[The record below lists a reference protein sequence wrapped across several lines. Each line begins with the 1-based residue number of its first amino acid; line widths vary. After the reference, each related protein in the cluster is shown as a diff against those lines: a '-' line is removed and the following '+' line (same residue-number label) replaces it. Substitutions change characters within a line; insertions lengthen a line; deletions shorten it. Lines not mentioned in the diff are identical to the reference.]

1 MSDSYWGKL
10 SKERKEKQAEG
21 KIPDFMTTAGYQLFL
36 ERYAEN
42 GEVKARYHTIAQT
55 LSKHYKGTPFETQAE
70 DKFFE
75 MLWKGWL
82 SPSTPVLANCGTNKG
97 LPVSCSGNVVDD
109 SIDGFY
115 TARHEVAMLTKYG
128 FGTSSYLGNI
138 RPRGSSISVG
148 GKAAGV
154 VPVFKGFV
162 QDMRDVSQGNT
173 RRGAWAGYLPIDH
186 GDFHE
191 LCDYLYNNPDDLNVG
206 WVITDAFIE
215 KLKNGDS
222 EALLRY
228 QKTLKTK
235 MVTGRGYFCF
245 IDKINRNRPEVYK
258 KKGHFVAA
266 SNLCD
271 EITLFSDRDNT
282 FSCVLSSLNISK
294 YDEWKDTDTIFW
306 AVLFLDA
313 VASEMIEQARG
324 VRGLEKVVHFTEY
337 SRALGLGQCGWATYL
352 QKKMIP
358 FESLE
363 AHWFNM
369 DLAEKIH
376 KEANKASEALAQVLG
391 EPELMKGTGKR
402 NSHLIAIAPTK
413 STALIMGG
421 ISEGISPDP
430 AMSYMQNTAGGSM
443 DRLNPVFLELMK
455 KRGKYNPKEVQ
466 KIAKAVGSVQ
476 GLEWLSEDEKKVFRT
491 AFEID
496 QKVILRYASM
506 RAKWVDQWQSLNLFF
521 PADCEESLISSV
533 HQQAFMDE
541 RILGLYYIYTMA
553 GVQGSTGECMA
564 CQ

>member
-1 MSDSYWGKL
+1 MSKFWEEL
-10 SKERKEKQAEG
+10 SKERKALQQSGVVPEW
-21 KIPDFMTTAGYQLFL
+21 MTTAGVQLVKEKYHKTGNVKQRYQ
-36 ERYAEN
+36 
-42 GEVKARYHTIAQT
+42 TIAKT
-55 LSKHYKGTPFETQAE
+55 LARHYKGTPFDAQAE

-82 SPSTPVLANCGTNKG
+82 SPSTPVLANTGTNKG

-115 TARHEVAMLTKYG
+115 SARHEVALLTKHG

-138 RPRGSSISVG
+138 RQRGSAISVG
-148 GKAAGV
+148 GKACGV

-191 LCDYLYNNPDDLNVG
+191 LCDFLYNNPDDANVG
-206 WVITDAFIE
+206 WVVTDDFIN
-215 KLKNGDS
+215 KMKNGDS
-222 EALLRY
+222 EAIVRY

-235 MVTGRGYFCF
+235 MVTGRGYYCF
-245 IDKINRNRPEVYK
+245 IDKINRHRPSVYK
-258 KKGHFVAA
+258 EKGHLVKA

-271 EITLFSDRDNT
+271 EITLFSDEENT
-282 FSCVLSSLNISK
+282 FSCVLSSLNIAK
-294 YDEWKDTDTIFW
+294 YDEWEHTDTIFW

-313 VASEMIEQARG
+313 VAEEMIQKASG
-324 VRGLEKVVHFTEY
+324 IKGLEKVVNFTRY

-352 QKKMIP
+352 QAHNIP

-363 AHWFNM
+363 AQFFNLN
-369 DLAEKIH
+369 LAKKI
-376 KEANKASEALAQVLG
+376 KTEADKASETLAQIMG
-391 EPELMKGTGKR
+391 EPELMEGTGKR

-421 ISEGISPDP
+421 ISEGIAPDP
-430 AMSYMQNTAGGSM
+430 AISFLQNTAGGSM
-443 DRLNPVFLELMK
+443 DRINPVFLKLMK
-455 KRGKYNPKEVQ
+455 EKGKYNVKEVG
-466 KIAKAVGSVQ
+466 KIASAFGSVQ
-476 GLEWLSEDEKKVFRT
+476 GLEWLTEHEKGVFKT

-496 QKVILRYASM
+496 QNVVLRYASQ
-506 RAKWVDQWQSLNLFF
+506 RAKFIDQWQSLNLFF
-521 PADCEESLISSV
+521 PAECDERIISSV
-533 HQQAFMDE
+533 HQKAFLDE
-541 RILGLYYIYTMA
+541 NILGLYYIYTQA
-553 GVQGSTGECMA
+553 GVQGSTGECSV

>member
-1 MSDSYWGKL
+1 MASIWEKL
-10 SKERKEKQAEG
+10 SKERKAQQEAG
-21 KIPDFMTTAGYQLFL
+21 RIPEWYSTAGYQLFCN
-36 ERYAEN
+36 RYDHT
-42 GEVKARYHTIAQT
+42 GDARNRYRTIAQT
-55 LSKHYKGTPFETQAE
+55 LAKHYKGTHFETKAE

-75 MLWKGWL
+75 LLWKGWL
-82 SPSTPVLANCGTNKG
+82 SPSTPVLANTGTNKG

-115 TARHEVAMLTKYG
+115 SSRHEVALLTKHG

-148 GKAAGV
+148 GKAAGC

-162 QDMRDVSQGNT
+162 QDMRDVSQGAT

-191 LCDYLYNNPDDLNVG
+191 LCDWIYNNPDDANVG
-206 WVITDAFIE
+206 WVITDDFIS
-215 KLKNGDS
+215 KMQRGDS
-222 EALLRY
+222 EAIARY

-235 MVTGRGYFCF
+235 MVVGRGYYCF
-245 IDKINRNRPEVYK
+245 IDKINRKRPEVYK
-258 KKGHFVAA
+258 THGHFVQA

-282 FSCVLSSLNISK
+282 FSCVLSSLNIAK
-294 YDEWKDTDTIFW
+294 YDEWKDTDAVFW
-306 AVLFLDA
+306 SVLFLDA
-313 VASEMIEQARG
+313 VAEEMIQCAKG
-324 VRGLEKVVHFTEY
+324 IKGLEKVVNFTRY
-337 SRALGLGQCGWATYL
+337 SRALGLGQCGWVTYL
-352 QKKMIP
+352 QEHSIP

-363 AHWFNM
+363 AQFFNST
-369 DLAEKIH
+369 LARKIH
-376 KEANKASEALAQVLG
+376 TEANKASEALAQVLG

-430 AMSYMQNTAGGSM
+430 AMSFLQNTAGGSM
-443 DRLNPVFLELMK
+443 DRLNPVFLRLMK
-455 KRGKYNPKEVQ
+455 ERGKYNAKEVG
-466 KIAKAVGSVQ
+466 KISKAVGSVQ
-476 GLEWLSEDEKKVFRT
+476 ELDWLTDHEKAVFKT

-496 QKVILRYASM
+496 QNVLVRYASQ
-506 RAKWVDQWQSLNLFF
+506 RAKFVDQWQSLNLFF
-521 PADCEESLISSV
+521 PAHCDERLVSSV
-533 HQQAFMDE
+533 HQKAFMDE
-541 RILGLYYIYTMA
+541 NILGLYYIYTQA
-553 GVQGSTGECMA
+553 GVQGSTGECTV

>member
-1 MSDSYWGKL
+1 MSKFWEEL
-10 SKERKEKQAEG
+10 SKERKALQQSGVVPEW
-21 KIPDFMTTAGYQLFL
+21 MTTAGVQLVKEKYHKTGNVKQRYQ
-36 ERYAEN
+36 
-42 GEVKARYHTIAQT
+42 TIAKT
-55 LSKHYKGTPFETQAE
+55 LARHYKGTPFDAQAE

-82 SPSTPVLANCGTNKG
+82 SPSTPVLANTGTNKG

-115 TARHEVAMLTKYG
+115 SARHEVALLTKHG

-138 RPRGSSISVG
+138 RPRGSAISVG
-148 GKAAGV
+148 GKACGV

-191 LCDYLYNNPDDLNVG
+191 LCDFLYNNPDDANVG
-206 WVITDAFIE
+206 WVVTDDFIN
-215 KLKNGDS
+215 KMKNGDS
-222 EALLRY
+222 EAIVRY

-235 MVTGRGYFCF
+235 MVTGRGYYCF
-245 IDKINRNRPEVYK
+245 IDKINRHRPSVYK
-258 KKGHFVAA
+258 EKGHLVKA

-271 EITLFSDRDNT
+271 EITLFSDEENT
-282 FSCVLSSLNISK
+282 FSCVLSSLNIAK
-294 YDEWKDTDTIFW
+294 YDEWEHTDTIFW

-313 VASEMIEQARG
+313 VAEEMIQKASG
-324 VRGLEKVVHFTEY
+324 IKGLEKVVNFTRY

-352 QKKMIP
+352 QAHNIP

-363 AHWFNM
+363 AQFFNLN
-369 DLAEKIH
+369 LAKKI
-376 KEANKASEALAQVLG
+376 KTEADKASETLAQIMG
-391 EPELMKGTGKR
+391 EPELMEGTGKR

-421 ISEGISPDP
+421 ISEGIAPDP
-430 AMSYMQNTAGGSM
+430 AISFLQNTAGGSM
-443 DRLNPVFLELMK
+443 DRINPVFLKLMK
-455 KRGKYNPKEVQ
+455 EKGKYNVKEVG
-466 KIAKAVGSVQ
+466 KIASAFGSVQ
-476 GLEWLSEDEKKVFRT
+476 GLEWLTEHEKGVFKT

-496 QKVILRYASM
+496 QNVVLRYASQ
-506 RAKWVDQWQSLNLFF
+506 RAKFIDQWQSLNLFF
-521 PADCEESLISSV
+521 PAECDERIISSV
-533 HQQAFMDE
+533 HQKAFLDE
-541 RILGLYYIYTMA
+541 NILGLYYIYTQA
-553 GVQGSTGECMA
+553 GVQGSTGECSV

>member
-1 MSDSYWGKL
+1 MSKFWEEL
-10 SKERKEKQAEG
+10 SKERKALQQSGVVPEW
-21 KIPDFMTTAGYQLFL
+21 MTTAGVQLVKEKYHKTGNVKQRYQ
-36 ERYAEN
+36 
-42 GEVKARYHTIAQT
+42 TIAKT
-55 LSKHYKGTPFETQAE
+55 LARHYKGTPFDAQAE

-82 SPSTPVLANCGTNKG
+82 SPSTPVLANTGTNKG

-115 TARHEVAMLTKYG
+115 IARHEVALLTKHG

-138 RPRGSSISVG
+138 RPRGSAISVG
-148 GKAAGV
+148 GKACGV

-191 LCDYLYNNPDDLNVG
+191 LCDFLYNNPDDANVG
-206 WVITDAFIE
+206 WVVTDDFIN
-215 KLKNGDS
+215 KMKNGDS
-222 EALLRY
+222 EAIVRY

-235 MVTGRGYFCF
+235 MVTGRGYYCF
-245 IDKINRNRPEVYK
+245 IDKINRHRPSVYK
-258 KKGHFVAA
+258 EKGHLVKA

-271 EITLFSDRDNT
+271 EITLFSDEENT
-282 FSCVLSSLNISK
+282 FSCVLSSLNIAK
-294 YDEWKDTDTIFW
+294 YDEWEHTDTIFW

-313 VASEMIEQARG
+313 VAEEMIQKASG
-324 VRGLEKVVHFTEY
+324 IKGLEKVVNFTRY

-352 QKKMIP
+352 QAHNIP

-363 AHWFNM
+363 AQFFNLN
-369 DLAEKIH
+369 LAKKI
-376 KEANKASEALAQVLG
+376 KTEADKASETLAQIMG

-421 ISEGISPDP
+421 ISEGIAPDP
-430 AMSYMQNTAGGSM
+430 AISFLQNTAGGSM
-443 DRLNPVFLELMK
+443 DRINPVFLKLMK
-455 KRGKYNPKEVQ
+455 EKGKYNVKEVG
-466 KIAKAVGSVQ
+466 KIASAFGSVQ
-476 GLEWLSEDEKKVFRT
+476 GLEWLTEHEKGVFKT

-496 QKVILRYASM
+496 QNVVLRYASQ
-506 RAKWVDQWQSLNLFF
+506 RAKFIDQWQSLNLFF
-521 PADCEESLISSV
+521 PAECDERIISSV
-533 HQQAFMDE
+533 HQKAFLDE
-541 RILGLYYIYTMA
+541 NILGLYYIYTQA
-553 GVQGSTGECMA
+553 GVQGSTGECSV